1 MNAKVS
7 ILPRSPL
14 YIYIDILFTHMQRG
28 PLGIK
33 KKKKKSHA
41 TSHTFKKQVKK
52 CKI

>member
-28 PLGIK
+28 PIGI
-33 KKKKKSHA
+33 KKKKSHA

>member
-33 KKKKKSHA
+33 KKKKPFHISYIQETGKEM
-41 TSHTFKKQVKK
+41 
-52 CKI
+52 